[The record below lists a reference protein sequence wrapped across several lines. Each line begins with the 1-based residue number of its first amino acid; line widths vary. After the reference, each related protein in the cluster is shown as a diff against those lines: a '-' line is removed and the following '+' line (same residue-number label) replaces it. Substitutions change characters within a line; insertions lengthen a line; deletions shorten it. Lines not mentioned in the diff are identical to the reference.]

1 MGSCTVAELKTN
13 MTSVDERADAQETF
27 NLFDKDQDGKISLD
41 ELRTAMMAICGRATE
56 EDIAR
61 ILKAA
66 DVNGDGEIDFEEFYT
81 ALTKKTTEEDI
92 EKAFKAFDKNNDGFI
107 TADELKQVIESFG
120 HDLTDEE
127 LDEMIEGID
136 GKINYLEFWKW
147 PETDFEDTL
156 YEKE

>member
-1 MGSCTVAELKTN
+1 MAELKTN

-61 ILKAA
+61 ILKAVEKKDWKHFKRWQRIILKAA
-66 DVNGDGEIDFEEFYT
+66 DVNGDGEIDFEEFYA

-92 EKAFKAFDKNNDGFI
+92 EKAFKVFDK
-107 TADELKQVIESFG
+107 AS
-120 HDLTDEE
+120 
-127 LDEMIEGID
+127 
-136 GKINYLEFWKW
+136 
-147 PETDFEDTL
+147 
-156 YEKE
+156 